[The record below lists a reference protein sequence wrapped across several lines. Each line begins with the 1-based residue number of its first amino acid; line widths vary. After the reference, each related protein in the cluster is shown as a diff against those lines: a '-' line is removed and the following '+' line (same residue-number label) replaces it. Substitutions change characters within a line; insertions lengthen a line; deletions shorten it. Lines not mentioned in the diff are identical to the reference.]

1 MSIHLFF
8 IFNTG
13 GNHMLNIY
21 YYNCCGIDVHKKIL
35 VATIAKTDDHK
46 VTTYQTKQFS
56 TLTKD
61 IKHLKQWLSDN
72 DCKDVCMESTGK
84 YWIPIFNI
92 LEDACHVVITHPK
105 YVRAIPGK
113 KTDKKDSIWIADIF
127 KHSLVSPSF
136 MPPLEIR
143 QLRDLMRY
151 RFKLLNC
158 RTSEK
163 NRFQNSLTMSNI
175 MISNVVTDTFGKTA
189 QSIMKKMLSKNDN
202 LTLEEISPLLRKNLK
217 ATPQEILES
226 IEGNLTKEQNSKME
240 ICLDHYDYI
249 NKCVDKLEEAILPLV
264 ANYQNEIN
272 LLLTIPGVQD
282 VSAIYILSEIGS
294 NMNVFVDDKHLCSWA
309 GLTPQNNE
317 SAGKKKSVRIS
328 RAGVYIKPL
337 LVQCANNA
345 IKDKA
350 CEYFKLRYEAIKKRR
365 GHKRAIIAI
374 ARMLLTCAYHML
386 SKNEPFNI
394 ELYKQYTESNFKS
407 KHTKLNINN
416 AIKFLEQQGYK
427 VS

>member
-1 MSIHLFF
+1 
-8 IFNTG
+8 
-13 GNHMLNIY
+13 MLNIY
-21 YYNCCGIDVHKKIL
+21 YYNCCGIDVHKKML
-35 VATIAKTDDHK
+35 VATIAKTDEHK

-61 IKHLKQWLSDN
+61 IKHLKQWLIDN

-92 LEDACHVVITHPK
+92 LEDACHVIITHPK

-127 KHSLVSPSF
+127 KHGLVNPSF

-189 QSIMKKMLSKNDN
+189 QSILKKMLSKNDN
-202 LTLEEISPLLRKNLK
+202 LTLDEISPLLRKNLK
-217 ATPQEILES
+217 ASPQEILES
-226 IEGNLTKEQNSKME
+226 VQGNLTKEQNSKME

-282 VSAIYILSEIGS
+282 VSAVYILSEIGS
-294 NMNVFVDDKHLCSWA
+294 NMNAFVDDKHLCSWA

-317 SAGKKKSVRIS
+317 SAGKRKSVRIS

-345 IKDKA
+345 IKDKN

-394 ELYKQYTESNFKS
+394 ELYKQLTESNFKS

>member
-1 MSIHLFF
+1 
-8 IFNTG
+8 
-13 GNHMLNIY
+13 MLNVY
-21 YYNCCGIDVHKKIL
+21 YYNCCGIDVHKKML
-35 VATIAKTDDHK
+35 VATIAKTDEHK

-61 IKHLKQWLSDN
+61 LKQLKQWLIDN

-92 LEDACHVVITHPK
+92 LEDSCNVVITHPK

-127 KHSLVSPSF
+127 KHGLVN
-136 MPPLEIR
+136 R

-151 RFKLLNC
+151 RFKLINC

-189 QSIMKKMLSKNDN
+189 QSILKKMLSKNDN
-202 LTLEEISPLLRKNLK
+202 LTLEEISPLLKRNLK
-217 ATPQEILES
+217 ASPQDILES
-226 IEGNLTKEQNSKME
+226 VQGNLTKEQNSKME
-240 ICLDHYDYI
+240 ICLNHYDYI
-249 NKCVDKLEEAILPLV
+249 NKCVDKLEEAILPIV
-264 ANYQNEIN
+264 ANYQNEIK

-282 VSAIYILSEIGS
+282 ISAIYILAEIGN
-294 NMNVFVDDKHLCSWA
+294 NMKAFVDDKHLCSWA
-309 GLTPQNNE
+309 GLTPQSNE
-317 SAGKKKSVRIS
+317 SAGKKKSVKIS
-328 RAGVYIKPL
+328 RAGVYIKPI
-337 LVQCANNA
+337 LVQCANCA
-345 IKDKA
+345 IKDKD

-374 ARMLLTCAYHML
+374 ARMLLTCAYHIL
-386 SKNEPFNI
+386 DKNEPFNI
-394 ELYKQYTESNFKS
+394 ELYKQLTESNFTNKQ
-407 KHTKLNINN
+407 TKLNIDN
-416 AIKFLEQQGYK
+416 AIKFLEKHGYK

>member
-1 MSIHLFF
+1 
-8 IFNTG
+8 
-13 GNHMLNIY
+13 MLNIY
-21 YYNCCGIDVHKKIL
+21 YYNCCGIDVHKKML

-61 IKHLKQWLSDN
+61 IKHLKQWLADN

-92 LEDACHVVITHPK
+92 LEDTCNVVITHPK

-127 KHSLVSPSF
+127 KHGLVNPSF

-189 QSIMKKMLSKNDN
+189 QSILKKMLSKNDN
-202 LTLEEISPLLRKNLK
+202 LTLEEISPLLKKNLK
-217 ATPQEILES
+217 STPQEILES
-226 IEGNLTKEQNSKME
+226 VEGNLTKEQNSKME

-249 NKCVDKLEEAILPLV
+249 NKCVDKLEKAILPLV

-294 NMNVFVDDKHLCSWA
+294 NMKVFVDDKHLCSWA

-345 IKDKA
+345 IKDKS

>member
-1 MSIHLFF
+1 
-8 IFNTG
+8 
-13 GNHMLNIY
+13 MLNIY
-21 YYNCCGIDVHKKIL
+21 YYNCCGIDVHKKML
-35 VATIAKTDDHK
+35 VATIAKTDEHK

-61 IKHLKQWLSDN
+61 IEHLKQWLTDN

-92 LEDACHVVITHPK
+92 LEDTCHVVITHPK

-127 KHSLVSPSF
+127 KHGLVSPSF

-189 QSIMKKMLSKNDN
+189 QTILKKMLSKNDN
-202 LTLEEISPLLRKNLK
+202 LTMDELSPLLRKNLK

-226 IEGNLTKEQNSKME
+226 IQGNLTKEQNSKME

-249 NKCVDKLEEAILPLV
+249 NKCVDKLEEAIIPLV

-282 VSAIYILSEIGS
+282 VSAVYILSEIGS
-294 NMNVFVDDKHLCSWA
+294 NMNVFIDDKHLCSWA

-317 SAGKKKSVRIS
+317 SAGKKKSVKIS

-337 LVQCANNA
+337 LIQCANNA
-345 IKDKA
+345 IKDKS

>member
-1 MSIHLFF
+1 
-8 IFNTG
+8 
-13 GNHMLNIY
+13 MLNIY
-21 YYNCCGIDVHKKIL
+21 YYNCCGIDVHKKML
-35 VATIAKTDDHK
+35 VATIAKTDEHK

-61 IKHLKQWLSDN
+61 IEHLKQWLADN

-92 LEDACHVVITHPK
+92 LEDTCHVVITHPK

-127 KHSLVSPSF
+127 KHGLVNPSF

-189 QSIMKKMLSKNDN
+189 QSILKKMLSKNDN
-202 LTLEEISPLLRKNLK
+202 LTLEEITPLLRKNLK
-217 ATPQEILES
+217 ASPQEILES
-226 IEGNLTKEQNSKME
+226 VQGKLTKEQNSKMK

-272 LLLTIPGVQD
+272 LLLTIPGVED
-282 VSAIYILSEIGS
+282 ISAIYILSEIGS

-345 IKDKA
+345 IKDKD
-350 CEYFKLRYEAIKKRR
+350 CEYFKLRYDAIKKRR

-386 SKNEPFNI
+386 SKNEPFNV
-394 ELYKQYTESNFKS
+394 ELYKQLTESNFKS

-416 AIKFLEQQGYK
+416 AIKYLEQQGYK

>member
-1 MSIHLFF
+1 
-8 IFNTG
+8 
-13 GNHMLNIY
+13 MLNIY
-21 YYNCCGIDVHKKIL
+21 YYNCCGIDVHKKMLI
-35 VATIAKTDDHK
+35 ATIAKTDEHK

-61 IKHLKQWLSDN
+61 INHLKQWLIDN

-92 LEDACHVVITHPK
+92 LEDACHVIITHPK

-127 KHSLVSPSF
+127 KHGLVNPSF

-189 QSIMKKMLSKNDN
+189 QSILKKMLSKNDN
-202 LTLEEISPLLRKNLK
+202 LTLDEISPLLRKNLK
-217 ATPQEILES
+217 ASPQEILES
-226 IEGNLTKEQNSKME
+226 VQGNLTKEQNSKME

-282 VSAIYILSEIGS
+282 VSAVYILSEIGS
-294 NMNVFVDDKHLCSWA
+294 NMNAFVDDKHLCSWA

-345 IKDKA
+345 IKDKN

-394 ELYKQYTESNFKS
+394 ELYKQLTESNFKS

>member
-1 MSIHLFF
+1 MSIHLFL
-8 IFNTG
+8 FNKG
-13 GNHMLNIY
+13 DNHMLNIY
-21 YYNCCGIDVHKKIL
+21 YYNCCGIDVHKKML
-35 VATIAKTDDHK
+35 VATIAKTDEHK

-56 TLTKD
+56 TITKD
-61 IKHLKQWLSDN
+61 IENLKQWLKDN

-92 LEDACHVVITHPK
+92 LESTCHVIITHPK

-127 KHSLVSPSF
+127 KHGLVNPSF
-136 MPPLEIR
+136 MPPLDIR

-189 QSIMKKMLSKNDN
+189 QSILKKMLSKNDN
-202 LTLEEISPLLRKNLK
+202 LTLDELSPLLRKNLK
-217 ATPQEILES
+217 ASPQEILES
-226 IEGNLTKEQNSKME
+226 VQGNLTREQNSKME

-249 NKCVDKLEEAILPLV
+249 NKCVEKLEEAIIPLV
-264 ANYQNEIN
+264 AKYQDEIN
-272 LLLTIPGVQD
+272 LLLTIPGVKD

-317 SAGKKKSVRIS
+317 SAGKKKSVKIS

-345 IKDKA
+345 IKDKK

-394 ELYKQYTESNFKS
+394 ELYKQLTESNFKS

>member
-1 MSIHLFF
+1 
-8 IFNTG
+8 
-13 GNHMLNIY
+13 MLNIY
-21 YYNCCGIDVHKKIL
+21 YYNCCGIDVHKKML
-35 VATIAKTDDHK
+35 VATIAKTDEHK

-61 IKHLKQWLSDN
+61 IKHLKQWLIDN

-92 LEDACHVVITHPK
+92 LEDTCHVIITHPK
-105 YVRAIPGK
+105 YVRAIP
-113 KTDKKDSIWIADIF
+113 DKKDSIWIADIF
-127 KHSLVSPSF
+127 KHGLVNPSF

-189 QSIMKKMLSKNDN
+189 QSILKKMLSKNDN
-202 LTLEEISPLLRKNLK
+202 LTLDEISPLLRKNLK
-217 ATPQEILES
+217 ASPQEILES
-226 IEGNLTKEQNSKME
+226 VQSNLTKEQNSKME

-282 VSAIYILSEIGS
+282 VSAVYILSEIGS
-294 NMNVFVDDKHLCSWA
+294 NMNAFVDDKHLCSWA

-345 IKDKA
+345 IKDKN

-394 ELYKQYTESNFKS
+394 ELYKQLTESNFKS

>member
-1 MSIHLFF
+1 
-8 IFNTG
+8 
-13 GNHMLNIY
+13 MLNIY
-21 YYNCCGIDVHKKIL
+21 YYNCCGIDVHKKML
-35 VATIAKTDDHK
+35 VATIAKTNEHK

-61 IKHLKQWLSDN
+61 IKHLKQWLIDN

-92 LEDACHVVITHPK
+92 LEDACHVIITHPK

-127 KHSLVSPSF
+127 KHGLVNPSF

-158 RTSEK
+158 RTSEE

-189 QSIMKKMLSKNDN
+189 QSILKKMLSKNDN
-202 LTLEEISPLLRKNLK
+202 LTLDEISPLLRKNLK
-217 ATPQEILES
+217 ASPQEILES
-226 IEGNLTKEQNSKME
+226 VQGNLTKEQNSKME

-282 VSAIYILSEIGS
+282 VSAVYILSEIGS
-294 NMNVFVDDKHLCSWA
+294 NMNAFVDDKHLCSWA

-345 IKDKA
+345 IKDKN

-394 ELYKQYTESNFKS
+394 ELYKQLTESNFKS

>member
-1 MSIHLFF
+1 
-8 IFNTG
+8 
-13 GNHMLNIY
+13 MLNIY
-21 YYNCCGIDVHKKIL
+21 YYNCCGIDVHKKML
-35 VATIAKTDDHK
+35 VATIAKTDEHK

-61 IKHLKQWLSDN
+61 IKHLKQWLIDN

-92 LEDACHVVITHPK
+92 LEDTCHVIITHPK

-127 KHSLVSPSF
+127 KHGLVNPSF

-143 QLRDLMRY
+143 QLRDLMSY

-189 QSIMKKMLSKNDN
+189 QSILKKMLSKNDN
-202 LTLEEISPLLRKNLK
+202 LTLDEISPLLRKNLK
-217 ATPQEILES
+217 ASPQEILES
-226 IEGNLTKEQNSKME
+226 VQSNLTKEQNSKME

-282 VSAIYILSEIGS
+282 VSAVYILSEIGS
-294 NMNVFVDDKHLCSWA
+294 NMNAFVDDKHLCSWA

-345 IKDKA
+345 IKDKN

-394 ELYKQYTESNFKS
+394 ELYKQLTESNFKS

>member
-1 MSIHLFF
+1 
-8 IFNTG
+8 
-13 GNHMLNIY
+13 MLKVY
-21 YYNCCGIDVHKKIL
+21 YYNCCGMDVHKKFV
-35 VATIAKTDDHK
+35 VATIAKTDEHK

-56 TLTKD
+56 TLPKD
-61 IKHLKQWLSDN
+61 LKLLKNWLVNDN
-72 DCKDVCMESTGK
+72 NCKDVCMESTGK

-92 LEDACHVVITHPK
+92 LEDSCHVIVTHPK

-127 KHSLVSPSF
+127 KHGLVSPSF
-136 MPPLEIR
+136 IPPRDIR

-151 RFKLLNC
+151 RFKLINC

-189 QSIMKKMLSKNDN
+189 QSILKSMLSKNDN
-202 LTLEEISPLLRKNLK
+202 LTLEEIKPLLKKNLK
-217 ATPQEILES
+217 ASPQEILDS
-226 IEGNLTKEQNSKME
+226 IQGNLIKEQNSKMQ

-249 NKCVDKLEEAILPLV
+249 NQCIDKIEETILPIISK
-264 ANYQNEIN
+264 YTKQIN
-272 LLLTIPGVQD
+272 LLLSIPGVQET
-282 VSAIYILSEIGS
+282 SAIYILSEIGADMS
-294 NMNVFVDDKHLCSWA
+294 VFIDDKHLCSWA

-337 LVQCANNA
+337 LVQCANCA
-345 IKDKA
+345 IKDKE
-350 CEYFKLRYEAIKKRR
+350 CDYFKLKYNAIKKRR

-374 ARMLLTCAYHML
+374 ARMLLTCAYHIL
-386 SKNEPFNI
+386 SKNEPFNVD
-394 ELYKQYTESNFKS
+394 LYKQLVETNFKS
-407 KHTKLNINN
+407 KKTKLNINN
-416 AIKFLEQQGYK
+416 AIKFLEQHGYDIK
-427 VS
+427 SA

>member
-1 MSIHLFF
+1 
-8 IFNTG
+8 
-13 GNHMLNIY
+13 MLNIY
-21 YYNCCGIDVHKKIL
+21 YYNCCGIDVHKKML
-35 VATIAKTDDHK
+35 VATIAKTDEHK

-56 TLTKD
+56 TITKD
-61 IKHLKQWLSDN
+61 IENLKQWLKDN

-92 LEDACHVVITHPK
+92 LESTCHVIITHPK

-127 KHSLVSPSF
+127 KHGLVNPSF
-136 MPPLEIR
+136 MPPLDIR

-189 QSIMKKMLSKNDN
+189 QSILKKMLSKNDN
-202 LTLEEISPLLRKNLK
+202 LTLDELSPLLRKNLK
-217 ATPQEILES
+217 ASPQEILES
-226 IEGNLTKEQNSKME
+226 VQGNLTREQNSKME

-249 NKCVDKLEEAILPLV
+249 NKCVEKLEEAIIPLV
-264 ANYQNEIN
+264 AKYQDEIN
-272 LLLTIPGVQD
+272 LLLTIPGVKD

-317 SAGKKKSVRIS
+317 SAGKKKSVKIS

-345 IKDKA
+345 IKDKK

-394 ELYKQYTESNFKS
+394 ELYKQLTESNFKS

>member
-1 MSIHLFF
+1 
-8 IFNTG
+8 
-13 GNHMLNIY
+13 MLNIY
-21 YYNCCGIDVHKKIL
+21 YYNCCGIDVHKKML
-35 VATIAKTDDHK
+35 VATIAKTDEHK

-61 IKHLKQWLSDN
+61 IKHLKQWLIDN
-72 DCKDVCMESTGK
+72 NCKDVCMESTGK

-92 LEDACHVVITHPK
+92 LEDACHVIITHPK

-127 KHSLVSPSF
+127 KHGLVNPSF

-189 QSIMKKMLSKNDN
+189 QSILKKMLSKNDN
-202 LTLEEISPLLRKNLK
+202 LTLDEISPLLRKNLK
-217 ATPQEILES
+217 ASPQEILES
-226 IEGNLTKEQNSKME
+226 VQGNLTKEQNSKME

-282 VSAIYILSEIGS
+282 VSAVYILSEIGS
-294 NMNVFVDDKHLCSWA
+294 NMNAFVDDKHLCSWA

-345 IKDKA
+345 IKDKN

-394 ELYKQYTESNFKS
+394 ELYKQLTESNFKS

>member
-1 MSIHLFF
+1 
-8 IFNTG
+8 
-13 GNHMLNIY
+13 MLNIY
-21 YYNCCGIDVHKKIL
+21 YYNCCGIDVHKKML
-35 VATIAKTDDHK
+35 VATIAKTDEHK

-56 TLTKD
+56 TLAKD
-61 IKHLKQWLSDN
+61 IKHLKQWLIDN

-92 LEDACHVVITHPK
+92 LEDTCHVIITHPK

-127 KHSLVSPSF
+127 KHGLVNPSF

-189 QSIMKKMLSKNDN
+189 QSILKKMLSKNDN
-202 LTLEEISPLLRKNLK
+202 LTLDEISPLLRKNLK
-217 ATPQEILES
+217 ASPQEILES
-226 IEGNLTKEQNSKME
+226 VQSNLTKEQNSKME

-282 VSAIYILSEIGS
+282 VSAVYILSEIGS
-294 NMNVFVDDKHLCSWA
+294 NMNAFVDDKHLCSWA

-345 IKDKA
+345 IKDKN

-394 ELYKQYTESNFKS
+394 ELYKQLTESNFKS

>member
-1 MSIHLFF
+1 
-8 IFNTG
+8 
-13 GNHMLNIY
+13 MLNIY
-21 YYNCCGIDVHKKIL
+21 YYNCCGIDVHKKML
-35 VATIAKTDDHK
+35 VATIAKTDEHK

-56 TLTKD
+56 TITKD
-61 IKHLKQWLSDN
+61 IEHLKQWLKDN
-72 DCKDVCMESTGK
+72 NCKDVCMESTGK

-92 LEDACHVVITHPK
+92 LEDSCHVIITHPK

-127 KHSLVSPSF
+127 KHGLVNPSF

-189 QSIMKKMLSKNDN
+189 QSILKKMLSKNDN
-202 LTLEEISPLLRKNLK
+202 LTLEELSPLLRKNLK

-226 IEGNLTKEQNSKME
+226 VQGNLTKEQNSKME

-249 NKCVDKLEEAILPLV
+249 NKCIEKLEEAILPLV
-264 ANYQNEIN
+264 VKYQNEIN
-272 LLLTIPGVQD
+272 LLLTIPGVED
-282 VSAIYILSEIGS
+282 ISAIYILSEIGS
-294 NMNVFVDDKHLCSWA
+294 NMQVFVDDKHLCSWA

-345 IKDKA
+345 VKDKK

-386 SKNEPFNI
+386 SKNETFNI
-394 ELYKQYTESNFKS
+394 ELYKQLTETNFKS

-416 AIKFLEQQGYK
+416 AIKYLETQGYLIK
-427 VS
+427 QA

>member
-1 MSIHLFF
+1 
-8 IFNTG
+8 
-13 GNHMLNIY
+13 MLNIY
-21 YYNCCGIDVHKKIL
+21 YYNCCGIDVHKKML
-35 VATIAKTDDHK
+35 VATIAKTDEHK

-61 IKHLKQWLSDN
+61 IVHLKQWLIDN

-92 LEDACHVVITHPK
+92 LEDTCHVVITHPK

-127 KHSLVSPSF
+127 KHGLVNPSF

-151 RFKLLNC
+151 
-158 RTSEK
+158 
-163 NRFQNSLTMSNI
+163 RFQNSLTMSNI
-175 MISNVVTDTFGKTA
+175 MISNVVTDTFGITA
-189 QSIMKKMLSKNDN
+189 QSILKKMLSKNDN
-202 LTLEEISPLLRKNLK
+202 PTLEEISPLLKKNLK
-217 ATPQEILES
+217 ATPQEILDS
-226 IEGNLTKEQNSKME
+226 VQGNLTKEQNSKME
-240 ICLDHYDYI
+240 ICLNHYDYI
-249 NKCVDKLEEAILPLV
+249 NECVDKLKVAILPLI
-264 ANYQNEIN
+264 ANYQKEIQ
-272 LLLTIPGVQD
+272 LLLTIPGVQET
-282 VSAIYILSEIGS
+282 SAIYILSEIGS
-294 NMNVFVDDKHLCSWA
+294 NMNAFIDNKHLCSWA

-317 SAGKKKSVRIS
+317 SAGKKKSIRIS

-337 LVQCANNA
+337 LVQCAN
-345 IKDKA
+345 
-350 CEYFKLRYEAIKKRR
+350 YAIKKRR

-374 ARMLLTCAYHML
+374 ARMLLTCAYHIL
-386 SKNEPFNI
+386 AKNEPFNI
-394 ELYKQYTESNFKS
+394 DLYKQLTESNFKS

>member
-1 MSIHLFF
+1 
-8 IFNTG
+8 
-13 GNHMLNIY
+13 MLNIY
-21 YYNCCGIDVHKKIL
+21 YYNCCGIDVHKKML
-35 VATIAKTDDHK
+35 VVTIAKTDEHK

-61 IKHLKQWLSDN
+61 IKHLKQWLIDN

-92 LEDACHVVITHPK
+92 LEDACHVIITHPK

-127 KHSLVSPSF
+127 KHGLVNPSF

-189 QSIMKKMLSKNDN
+189 QSILKKMLSKNDN
-202 LTLEEISPLLRKNLK
+202 LTLDEISPLLRKNLK
-217 ATPQEILES
+217 ASPQEILES
-226 IEGNLTKEQNSKME
+226 VQGNLTKEQNSKME

-272 LLLTIPGVQD
+272 FLLTIPGVQD
-282 VSAIYILSEIGS
+282 VSAVYILSEIGS
-294 NMNVFVDDKHLCSWA
+294 NMNAFVDDKHLCSWA

-345 IKDKA
+345 IKDKNY
-350 CEYFKLRYEAIKKRR
+350 EYFKLRYEAIKKRR

-394 ELYKQYTESNFKS
+394 ELYKQLTESNFKS

>member
-1 MSIHLFF
+1 
-8 IFNTG
+8 
-13 GNHMLNIY
+13 MLNIY
-21 YYNCCGIDVHKKIL
+21 YYNCCGIDVHKKML
-35 VATIAKTDDHK
+35 VATIAKTDEHK

-56 TLTKD
+56 TITKD
-61 IKHLKQWLSDN
+61 IENLKQWLKDN

-92 LEDACHVVITHPK
+92 LESTCHVIITHPK

-127 KHSLVSPSF
+127 KHGLVNPSF
-136 MPPLEIR
+136 MPPLDIR

-189 QSIMKKMLSKNDN
+189 QSILKKMLSKNDN
-202 LTLEEISPLLRKNLK
+202 LTLDELSPLLRKNLK
-217 ATPQEILES
+217 ASPQEILES
-226 IEGNLTKEQNSKME
+226 VQGNLTREQNSKME

-249 NKCVDKLEEAILPLV
+249 NKCVEKLEEAIIPLV
-264 ANYQNEIN
+264 AKYQDEIS
-272 LLLTIPGVQD
+272 LLLTIPGVED

-317 SAGKKKSVRIS
+317 SAGKKKSVKIS

-345 IKDKA
+345 IKDKK

-374 ARMLLTCAYHML
+374 ARMLLTCAYHIL
-386 SKNEPFNI
+386 SKNEPFDI
-394 ELYKQYTESNFKS
+394 ELYKQLTESNFKS